1 MPVNTIDALA
11 ADLPGLEPTDADL
24 AALEH
29 ASWDDTQ
36 HLIEALLA
44 EQATANELRERR
56 ALLAPVLQLPTT
68 RTAEPHDL
76 EQMGVAA

>member
-1 MPVNTIDALA
+1 MSTFAPA

-29 ASWDDTQ
+29 ASWDETQ

-44 EQATANELRERR
+44 EQAEATELRDRR
-56 ALLAPVLQLPTT
+56 ARLAPVLALPNP
-68 RTAEPHDL
+68 RGVEPQDL
-76 EQMGVAA
+76 DQMGVAA